1 MKKLTMTI
9 LLVTLA
15 VLVCG
20 VSLVAC
26 LAPGEQPQ
34 TPGETT
40 AATEATDAPSSSTV
54 PAQPADGYN
63 TASVPAD
70 GVQKINVDWV
80 AGSITLVPGDT
91 EEIVFQETYNPD
103 RPMIWEVSG
112 SELEIQYAD
121 YDLNALD
128 RLEAKNFKKD
138 LTITVPRDWTARK
151 LEINAAAANVE
162 VRDLQVEDVEINCVS
177 GRSKLEN
184 CVSREVSLVTVSGD
198 VRFTGTLE
206 KLECSAVSADCTLR
220 LDKTPRDIELYS
232 VSGALDLKLPEDS
245 GFQVEMTGARKKLD
259 TDFDVSGTDGSYLCG
274 DGSCQIEVNCVT
286 SRVEIRKD

>member
-1 MKKLTMTI
+1 MKKPIMTI
-9 LLVTLA
+9 LLGTLA

-34 TPGETT
+34 TPQETTAETT
-40 AATEATDAPSSSTV
+40 AAPPSSTDSPT
-54 PAQPADGYN
+54 QPAEGYN

-70 GVQKINVDWV
+70 GVQKINIDWV

-112 SELEIQYAD
+112 TELEIQYAD
-121 YDLNALD
+121 YDLNAMD
-128 RLEAKNFKKD
+128 RLDAKNFKKD

-151 LEINAAAANVE
+151 LEINAASSNVE
-162 VRDLQVEDVEINCVS
+162 VRELQVEDVEINCVS
-177 GRSKLEN
+177 GRSRLEN
-184 CVSREVSLVTVSGD
+184 CVCREVSLVTVSGD

-206 KLECSAVSADCTLR
+206 ELDCSAVSADCTLR

-232 VSGALDLKLPEDS
+232 VSGGLDLELPEDS
-245 GFQVEMTGARKKLD
+245 GFQVEMTGARKKLN
-259 TDFDVSGTDGSYLCG
+259 TDFDVSGADGSYLCG

-286 SRVEIRKD
+286 SRVKIHKN

>member
-1 MKKLTMTI
+1 MKKPIQTI

-20 VSLVAC
+20 VFLVAC

-34 TPGETT
+34 TPRETT
-40 AATEATDAPSSSTV
+40 ATTEATPSSSTV
-54 PAQPADGYN
+54 PVDQPADGYN
-63 TASVPAD
+63 TASVAAD
-70 GVQKINVDWV
+70 EVQKISIDWV

-103 RPMIWEVSG
+103 RPMIWEVG
-112 SELEIQYAD
+112 GGELEIQYAD
-121 YDLNALD
+121 YALNALD
-128 RLEAKNFKKD
+128 RLDAKNFKKD
-138 LTITVPRDWTARK
+138 LTITVPRDWTSRK
-151 LEINAAAANVE
+151 LEINAASSNVE

-177 GRSKLEN
+177 GRSRLEN
-184 CVSREVSLVTVSGD
+184 CVSREVSLMTVSGD
-198 VRFTGTLE
+198 VRFTGSLE

-232 VSGALDLKLPEDS
+232 VSGGLDLELPEDS

-259 TDFDVSGTDGSYLCG
+259 TDFEVTGSDGRYLCG
-274 DGSCQIEVNCVT
+274 DGSCQIEVSCVT
-286 SRVEIRKD
+286 SRVEIRRN